1 MAAQAVTCTGGP
13 HAPIHKPTQTGDPC
27 PQRGHKA
34 LPPSPLAL
42 RLRAL
47 DLGLGVALKVTRGF
61 MWALSQQALKAQGW
75 LGSPR
80 AWAP

>member
-1 MAAQAVTCTGGP
+1 MAAQAVSCPGGP

-61 MWALSQQALKAQGW
+61 MWALSRKALKAQGW

>member
-1 MAAQAVTCTGGP
+1 MAAQAVSRTGGP

-27 PQRGHKA
+27 PQSGHKA
-34 LPPSPLAL
+34 QRPSPLTF

-47 DLGLGVALKVTRGF
+47 ALGLGVALEVTRGL
-61 MWALSQQALKAQGW
+61 MGAVRQQTPNAQGW
-75 LGSPR
+75 LGSPK

>member
-1 MAAQAVTCTGGP
+1 MAAQAVSCPGGP

>member
-1 MAAQAVTCTGGP
+1 MAAQAVSCTGGP

-34 LPPSPLAL
+34 QRPSPLAL

-47 DLGLGVALKVTRGF
+47 ALGLGVALEVTRGL
-61 MWALSQQALKAQGW
+61 MGAVSQQTPKAQGW
-75 LGSPR
+75 LGSPK